1 MVATALPLH
10 SNDIQPRRRRHRRRC
25 AMFISRPLSSS
36 AVIVAAAVIIARS
49 RDRQSSTRAD
59 DNLFV
64 VKFAYRA
71 VIIIAGPSVAQTNIP
86 SVCDDV
92 VIFRY
97 FGVLRDSIML
107 DLFVCWVFV
116 VRFSR

>member
-1 MVATALPLH
+1 MTYSRDVDVAIVPCLFQGRSRHQLY
-10 SNDIQPRRRRHRRRC
+10 NRR
-25 AMFISRPLSSS
+25 S
-36 AVIVAAAVIIARS
+36 AVIIARS